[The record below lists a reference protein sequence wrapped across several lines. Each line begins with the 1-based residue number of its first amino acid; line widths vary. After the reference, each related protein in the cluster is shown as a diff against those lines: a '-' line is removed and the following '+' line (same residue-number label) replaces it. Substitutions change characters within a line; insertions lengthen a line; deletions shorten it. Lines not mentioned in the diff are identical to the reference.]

1 MSDTARFLG
10 RPKSHGKCVK
20 KEMFIG
26 KLWENIGEKQ
36 SQRRISW
43 ENHEF
48 YPLDLNGKKPVL
60 KILGFTLG
68 YSVTWMLKTN
78 WFKPELGKLPTFMV
92 GKLHVYVSVP

>member
-1 MSDTARFLG
+1 MSDTARLLG

-48 YPLDLNGKKPVL
+48 YPLDFEWEKTCFKNIGIYPRV
-60 KILGFTLG
+60 FG
-68 YSVTWMLKTN
+68 YMDVENPL
-78 WFKPELGKLPTFMV
+78 V
-92 GKLHVYVSVP
+92 